1 MGKPEGPSCME
12 QSTLWSAASPND
24 PARTCPSPARERAS
38 RKGRGAGSGS
48 RCVGSSESADPVG
61 YSLRTSLLSALTEAT
76 GFSLTWKHSATPAG
90 RSWWVL
96 GRSGLRIG
104 GNGCGSSGDWQTPTV
119 APMVKGCTYTYD
131 GGDKTMPRPS
141 LLGQVLWPTLMA
153 GNEKWCGSPLEVGG
167 ASARRIMR
175 DSLGLP
181 DPASRSTNGK
191 NRGSVLNAKWVAQLM
206 GYPPDWCDIS
216 LRYVAEMAITSRNG
230 GSATTSKCN
239 AAPTATPSAPTGTP
253 SSPRSSRPSDGGS

>member
-1 MGKPEGPSCME
+1 V
-12 QSTLWSAASPND
+12 AS
-24 PARTCPSPARERAS
+24 
-38 RKGRGAGSGS
+38 
-48 RCVGSSESADPVG
+48 
-61 YSLRTSLLSALTEAT
+61 L
-76 GFSLTWKHSATPAG
+76 
-90 RSWWVL
+90 
-96 GRSGLRIG
+96 
-104 GNGCGSSGDWQTPTV
+104 
-119 APMVKGCTYTYD
+119 VKQCTYTYD

-167 ASARRIMR
+167 ASARQIMR
-175 DSLGLP
+175 DARGLP
-181 DPASRSTNGK
+181 DPASPSTSGK
-191 NRGSVLNAKWVAQLM
+191 NRGWPTPKASDGRPKGNGGSRRAPGLQQSLKAPGAVLNAKWVGQLM